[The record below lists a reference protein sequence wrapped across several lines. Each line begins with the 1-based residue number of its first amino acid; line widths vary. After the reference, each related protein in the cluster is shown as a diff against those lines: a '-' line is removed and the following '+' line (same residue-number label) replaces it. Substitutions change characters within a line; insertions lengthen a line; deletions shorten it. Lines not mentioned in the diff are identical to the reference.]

1 MDWNILQRWKISTLA
16 IFFFSFWTFAFAKCQ
31 PKWGKWKLLHFRGKL
46 STLTKFCF
54 RVLDLHVCQIWAH
67 RCKVENF
74 PLSKSCKK
82 KFYSKITWIGSF
94 CIEKF
99 FPKNRKIF
107 HFFQK
112 LENSANLFFRAYSWT
127 KFQRKIFSQKMG
139 IQVVGFWAKNPNFQ
153 TWNWIFFQLSEKKS
167 LFSKIRQIYIL
178 WPTCVPSFSKIKETF
193 FLHHSSFIIIIH
205 HD

>member
-1 MDWNILQRWKISTLA
+1 MNWNILQRWKFFHFWWKIFHFGEILFSGSGPSRLPNLSPKMQSGNFSTL
-16 IFFFSFWTFAFAKCQ
+16 
-31 PKWGKWKLLHFRGKL
+31 
-46 STLTKFCF
+46 
-54 RVLDLHVCQIWAH
+54 
-67 RCKVENF
+67 VENF

-82 KFYSKITWIGSF
+82 KNFYSKITWIGSF

-99 FPKNRKIF
+99 FPKNRKFF

-112 LENSANLFFRAYSWT
+112 LENSANLFIRAYSWT

-153 TWNWIFFQLSEKKS
+153 TWNRIFFQLSEKKS

-193 FLHHSSFIIIIH
+193 FLHHSSSSFIIIIIIH
-205 HD
+205 HDHSLRSWLCRLGVYR